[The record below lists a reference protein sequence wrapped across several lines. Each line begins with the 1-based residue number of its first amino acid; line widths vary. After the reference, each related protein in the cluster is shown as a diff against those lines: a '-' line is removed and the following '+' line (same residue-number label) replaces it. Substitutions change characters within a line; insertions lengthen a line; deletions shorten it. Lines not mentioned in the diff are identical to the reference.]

1 MWMWISS
8 QQDFAVTF
16 QELLLSQRNFSQLLS
31 SHDKQVSHLAAY
43 MCTSGHILRVLG
55 LDSDIF

>member
-1 MWMWISS
+1 M
-8 QQDFAVTF
+8 QAVAF
-16 QELLLSQRNFSQLLS
+16 QMVGGCIFHSTQVIVRLHLSNTQA
-31 SHDKQVSHLAAY
+31 DKQVSHLAAY